1 LTEPRRRARILQNC
15 FREQLNRALS
25 VRRISS
31 KGDAETIEEL
41 VADGL
46 IPAVPPTLE
55 TGKCWKAIHAKAYI
69 RPCQEDAP

>member
-1 LTEPRRRARILQNC
+1 
-15 FREQLNRALS
+15 
-25 VRRISS
+25 
-31 KGDAETIEEL
+31 

-46 IPAVPPTLE
+46 IPAGPPTLE